1 MGLLDSITAWFKRE
15 SADVKDSMGK
25 LERDLSS
32 DLSAK
37 ERELSATPEEKM
49 AMIQDQI
56 DDDSSFD
63 AIRDRI
69 DRSQAHAD
77 ATAELA
83 DAESDT
89 DPSGQ
94 DDVSNGETD

>member
-1 MGLLDSITAWFKRE
+1 MGLLDNITAWFKKE

-37 ERELSATPEEKM
+37 ERELSATPEQKM
-49 AMIQDQI
+49 ATIQDQI
-56 DDDSSFD
+56 DDNDSFD

-77 ATAELA
+77 ATAELS
-83 DAESDT
+83 ETEMDT
-89 DPSGQ
+89 P
-94 DDVSNGETD
+94 E